1 MLNGTGKVCRDVF
14 RNLTTSLVLLG
25 IVVGIVD
32 TCLAVV
38 VNISDNVSEPQP
50 SLDLAALSSSEV
62 SADSMK
68 ILMSQP

>member
-14 RNLTTSLVLLG
+14 RNLTTSLVLIG

-38 VNISDNVSEPQP
+38 ANILDNVFEPP
-50 SLDLAALSSSEV
+50 LSWDLAALSSSEV
-62 SADSMK
+62 SVDSMK